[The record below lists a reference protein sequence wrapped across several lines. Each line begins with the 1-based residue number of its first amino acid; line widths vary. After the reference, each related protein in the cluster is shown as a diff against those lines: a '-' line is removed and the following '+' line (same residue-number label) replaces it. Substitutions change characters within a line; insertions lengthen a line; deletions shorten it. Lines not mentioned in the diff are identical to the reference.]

1 MITIDDFGE
10 TLDLGEEILG
20 DAYAMLKELLTPP
33 LPTFAAS
40 AADLAA
46 GLRQLGADE
55 VTVAAAVHLLATE
68 RRR

>member
-10 TLDLGEEILG
+10 TLDLAEEILG
-20 DAYAMLKELLTPP
+20 DAYAIFREQLVPP
-33 LPTFAAS
+33 RPTFAAS
-40 AADLAA
+40 AADLAE
-46 GLRQLGADE
+46 GLRRLGADE